1 MAGIREPPIGLSCP
15 THQGMSGAKKLHYSS
30 YYQEKV
36 LTLQTAIYKRRIS
49 MIAQRLPEGVTLL
62 EKSEQATT
70 NTLTKPTSFGKLPM
84 EGSSII

>member
-1 MAGIREPPIGLSCP
+1 
-15 THQGMSGAKKLHYSS
+15 
-30 YYQEKV
+30 
-36 LTLQTAIYKRRIS
+36 
-49 MIAQRLPEGVTLL
+49 MIAQRLPEGVTLF